1 MKRLHYF
8 QHVPFE
14 GLGSIE
20 TWAEDAGFQISGTRF
35 FRNDPLPDVDDL
47 EWLVIMGG
55 PMNIYEES
63 AYPWLRD
70 EKKVIHQAIVRGKTV
85 LGICLGAQ
93 LVADALGA
101 AVKANRYREI
111 GWFSIHKTTT
121 AEKVRVAA
129 ALPDGLPVLHW
140 HGDTFDLPNNSVH
153 LAKSDACDHQGFV
166 VNQRVVG
173 LQFHLEVTPHS
184 LERLIF
190 HCRHEIDGSPYVQDP
205 AVMLADTTRFTAAN
219 KVMDRLLDE
228 LNHP

>member
-8 QHVPFE
+8 QHVSFE

-20 TWAEDAGFQISGTRF
+20 TWAEAAGFQVSGTRF
-35 FRNDPLPDVDDL
+35 FRNDPLPDVDNL

-63 AYPWLRD
+63 AHPWLCD

-111 GWFSIHKTTT
+111 GWFPIYKTT
-121 AEKVRVAA
+121 AVEKGRVAA

-140 HGDTFDLPNNSVH
+140 HGDTFDLPDDSVH

-166 VNQRVVG
+166 FNRRVVG
-173 LQFHLEVTPHS
+173 LQFHLEVTPQS
-184 LERLIF
+184 LERLIL
-190 HCRHEIDGSPYVQDP
+190 HCRSEIDGSPYVQEP
-205 AVMLADTTRFTAAN
+205 AVMLADPTRFTAAN
-219 KVMDRLLDE
+219 KAMDRLLDE
-228 LNHP
+228 LNRP